1 MLPVQPP
8 AEVEVDSSRRYV
20 AVNDSA
26 CELLGYSREEFLR
39 LTIDDVSFPSGAHVS
54 PMFTRFLEDGSM
66 SGIFALRRKSGQGIM
81 IRFESQLKGDR
92 SVARWTHYSPIAE
105 NAEKNFRASYSAF
118 GDAGL
123 R

>member
-1 MLPVQPP
+1 MLPLHPP

-20 AVNDSA
+20 AANGPA
-26 CELLGYSREEFLR
+26 CKLLGYSREELLQ

-66 SGIFALRRKSGQGIM
+66 CGIFALRRKSGEGIM

-92 SVARWTHYSPIAE
+92 SVAKWTHYSPIEE
-105 NAEKNFRASYSAF
+105 NAEKDFRASYSAF
-118 GDAGL
+118 GEAGL